1 MPKWTEEQSQA
12 INSSGKNIIVS
23 AGAGSGKTA
32 VLSERVLRIV
42 KSGIDIDRL
51 LILTFTKAA
60 AYEMML
66 RIRKKI
72 KKEGL
77 LDQVEK
83 IDKAYITTFDSFAL
97 SIVRKYH
104 DVLNI
109 SPNIS
114 IIDNATMYLVKK
126 EKLELIFN
134 NLYEEENPTFQKL
147 ITCFCTKDDKNIKDW
162 ILNISNKLDLKVDK
176 EDYLNTYLD
185 AFFDNKKIDN
195 DINTYFNY
203 IKSETKKI
211 YPLLSTLELEL
222 DGDYCYSIREIIDNI
237 EESESYDIL
246 VTKLDY
252 KLSNLP
258 RGSSEEAK
266 KTKQEISKM
275 LDKIK
280 KLCNYNDSAE
290 IKESILNT
298 HDLVKIIIEIITRL
312 DNEVNKYKS
321 EYNTYEFIDI
331 SKFAIKIVK
340 EHEEI
345 KEELKNYFYEIMIDE
360 YQDTNDLQEIF
371 ISMIENNNVYMVGD
385 IKQSI
390 YRFRNANPNIFKKK
404 YNDYANGILG
414 LKIDLNKNFR
424 SRGEVLDDINQ
435 IFNLI
440 MNDELGG
447 AQYKETHQMV
457 FGNNTY
463 IEEGKTS
470 QSYKTEIYN
479 YTYEKNSIFTKDEI
493 EAFIVAEDIKKKVD
507 EHYQIFDKDTLLLH
521 DAKYSDFVILMDRS
535 SKFDLYKKI
544 LEYYKIPSTILKE
557 ENILNHIEI
566 YLIKN
571 LLNLYIKIVNKE
583 FDESFKYSFLSIGR
597 SYLFRLTD
605 QELFDYITNN
615 KYFDSVIIK
624 KITKITSNSKQN
636 TLSDIVRS
644 LIDEFDFYEKAF
656 TVGNIDFVIN
666 DLEYI
671 LNLATNLETLDY
683 TPESFHDYLQSVMTS
698 GLKIELPQG
707 VEEKNSVK
715 IMTIHKSKGLEY
727 PICYYTGLA
736 NKFNVRDL
744 KEKIISSEDYG
755 IIIPSFLNGE
765 KETIYKS
772 LYKEQFYQE
781 EISEKIRLLYVA
793 LTRCK
798 EKMIMVTNLDEDEV
812 EDIVVDNQV
821 KLKYRSF
828 REILKSIAYPLK
840 DFIKEIDLS
849 KVNITM
855 NYKKKLSSEI
865 TEFINNKKTSTITIP
880 ELSLNLEE
888 KITNQYSKHNT
899 KILTMESKKN
909 MTYGI
914 KVHEA
919 FEMIDFKNPN
929 YDELELD
936 DFIKNKIT
944 KFLNNPV
951 LKNKNAAKIYKEF
964 QFIDDSDTIGIIDC
978 MLVYQDHIDI
988 IDYKLKDITDKAYLK
1003 QLQGY
1008 QKYIF
1013 SRTKKKTNIY
1023 LYSIINEEMIQL

>member
-1 MPKWTEEQSQA
+1 
-12 INSSGKNIIVS
+12 
-23 AGAGSGKTA
+23 
-32 VLSERVLRIV
+32 
-42 KSGIDIDRL
+42 
-51 LILTFTKAA
+51 
-60 AYEMML
+60 
-66 RIRKKI
+66 
-72 KKEGL
+72 
-77 LDQVEK
+77 
-83 IDKAYITTFDSFAL
+83 
-97 SIVRKYH
+97 
-104 DVLNI
+104 
-109 SPNIS
+109 
-114 IIDNATMYLVKK
+114 
-126 EKLELIFN
+126 
-134 NLYEEENPTFQKL
+134 
-147 ITCFCTKDDKNIKDW
+147 
-162 ILNISNKLDLKVDK
+162 
-176 EDYLNTYLD
+176 
-185 AFFDNKKIDN
+185 
-195 DINTYFNY
+195 
-203 IKSETKKI
+203 
-211 YPLLSTLELEL
+211 
-222 DGDYCYSIREIIDNI
+222 
-237 EESESYDIL
+237 
-246 VTKLDY
+246 
-252 KLSNLP
+252 
-258 RGSSEEAK
+258 
-266 KTKQEISKM
+266 M

-707 VEEKNSVK
+707 VEEENSVK

-812 EDIVVDNQV
+812 EDIVLDNQV

-840 DFIKEIDLS
+840 DFIKEIDLA
-849 KVNITM
+849 KINITM

-899 KILTMESKKN
+899 KILTMEAKKN

-988 IDYKLKDITDKAYLK
+988 IDYKLKNVTDKAYLK

-1013 SRTKKKTNIY
+1013 NRTKKKTNIY